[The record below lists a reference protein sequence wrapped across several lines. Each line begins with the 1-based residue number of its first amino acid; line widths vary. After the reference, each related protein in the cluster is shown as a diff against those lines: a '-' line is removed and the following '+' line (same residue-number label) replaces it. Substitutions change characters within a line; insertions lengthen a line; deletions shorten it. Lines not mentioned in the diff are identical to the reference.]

1 MELAR
6 MTTKGQLTIPI
17 AIRRLLGVEAGDQV
31 IFYEKDGQIVIAGA
45 DPASLQAAQIAA
57 AENHV
62 YTLNEIRRIA
72 APVAE
77 THGVDQ
83 LRLFGS
89 YARGEA
95 TPKSD
100 LDFVISRGEVSSLFK
115 LAGLQTALADAFH
128 KKVDILTDDSLEPD
142 FKAAIQADE
151 VKIYERQR
159 A

>member
-1 MELAR
+1 
-6 MTTKGQLTIPI
+6 MTTKGQLTVPI

-45 DPASLQAAQIAA
+45 NPASLQAAQIAA
-57 AENHV
+57 AENYV
-62 YTLNEIRRIA
+62 YMLSEIKKIA
-72 APVAE
+72 TPIAKA
-77 THGVDQ
+77 HGVEQ
-83 LRLFGS
+83 MRLFGS

-100 LDFVISRGEVSSLFK
+100 LDFLISRGEVTSLLK
-115 LAGLQTALADAFH
+115 LGGLQTALSDAFH
-128 KKVDILTDDSLEPD
+128 KKVDILTDDSLEPN

-151 VKIYERQR
+151 VMIYDGKH

>member
-6 MTTKGQLTIPI
+6 MTTKGQLTVPI
-17 AIRRLLGVEAGDQV
+17 AIRRLLGLEAGDQV
-31 IFYEKDGQIVIAGA
+31 IFYEKDGQIVMAGA

-62 YTLNEIRRIA
+62 YTLQEIRRIA
-72 APVAE
+72 APVAGA
-77 THGVDQ
+77 HGVDS

-95 TPKSD
+95 TAKSD
-100 LDFVISRGEVSSLFK
+100 LDFVISRGEVTSLFK

-128 KKVDILTDDSLEPD
+128 KKVDILTEDSLEPD
-142 FKAAIQADE
+142 FKATIRADE
-151 VKIYERQR
+151 VTIYERQHT
-159 A
+159 

>member
-6 MTTKGQLTIPI
+6 MTTKGQLTVPI
-17 AIRRLLGVEAGDQV
+17 AVRRMLGLEAGDQV

-45 DPASLQAAQIAA
+45 NLASLQAAQVAA

-62 YTLNEIRRIA
+62 YTLSEIGQIA
-72 APVAE
+72 APIAQS
-77 THGVDQ
+77 HQVDS

-95 TPKSD
+95 TPGSD
-100 LDFVISRGEVSSLFK
+100 LDFVISRGEVSSLLK

-128 KKVDILTDDSLEPD
+128 KKVDLLTDDSLEAD
-142 FKAAIQADE
+142 FQAAIQADE
-151 VKIYERQR
+151 VMIYERQH

>member
-6 MTTKGQLTIPI
+6 MTTKGQLTVPI

-57 AENHV
+57 AEDHV

-72 APVAE
+72 APIAE
-77 THGVDQ
+77 AHRVDS

-100 LDFVISRGEVSSLFK
+100 LDLVIGRGEVNSLFK

-142 FKAAIQADE
+142 FKAAIQTDE
-151 VKIYERQR
+151 VMIYERQR